1 MDLQLIEFNTELYLL
16 LLFVFLLLS
25 FIAQLLTFL
34 LLNKKIDNYS
44 SININNN
51 QEFEKNTVEMS
62 HISDICNSLEERMY
76 RFEKN
81 LHCVEEK
88 TISYQDAVESSN
100 EVLDA
105 KIYSRALKMIKLGA
119 EKEDIMRDCELP
131 EAEVDLLCSLH
142 AVKS

>member
-1 MDLQLIEFNTELYLL
+1 
-16 LLFVFLLLS
+16 
-25 FIAQLLTFL
+25 
-34 LLNKKIDNYS
+34 
-44 SININNN
+44 
-51 QEFEKNTVEMS
+51 MS